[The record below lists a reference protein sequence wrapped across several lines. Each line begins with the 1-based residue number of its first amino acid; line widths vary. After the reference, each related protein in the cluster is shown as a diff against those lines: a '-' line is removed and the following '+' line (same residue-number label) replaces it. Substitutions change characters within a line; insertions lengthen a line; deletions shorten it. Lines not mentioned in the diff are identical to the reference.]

1 MKDIFKINKHIKD
14 WENCQNLYNR
24 ITGELTAEA
33 INWYKNRSIAEIWA
47 DCILAWNKDHLR
59 SCKSVTALE
68 TSFLERGIHDIKREQ
83 FGCLYITMPN
93 LRYMVQVFSETKTT
107 GLICGAEVE
116 EKHFLRMNAKDIV
129 DFVVEF
135 DSYVPN
141 IIEMT
146 DRAILKV
153 QQDRYIDQI
162 VEVTLPS
169 ILDSLTENTAL
180 RYDII
185 DIKHGY
191 VKLVIYP
198 VRNHKF
204 HMKISMPFK
213 QVRDKMGKI
222 IPAFETIVKQVDDKQ
237 TRIEMFSYSYR

>member
-1 MKDIFKINKHIKD
+1 MDIFKIDKHITE
-14 WENCQNLYNR
+14 WEICQIQYNR
-24 ITGELTAEA
+24 INGDLTAEA
-33 INWYKNRSIAEIWA
+33 INWYKSRAIAEIWA
-47 DCILAWNKDHLR
+47 DCILTWNKEHLR
-59 SCKSVTALE
+59 SCKSVTVLE
-68 TSFLERGIHDIKREQ
+68 TCFLERGIHDLKREL

-116 EKHFLRMNAKDIV
+116 EKHLLKMNAKDIV
-129 DFVVEF
+129 DYVVEF
-135 DSYVPN
+135 DSYVPK
-141 IIEMT
+141 IIEMV
-146 DRAILKV
+146 DQAILKV

-162 VEVTLPS
+162 AEVTLPS

-198 VRNHKF
+198 ARNHKF
-204 HMKISMPFK
+204 HMKISIPFE
-213 QVRDKMGKI
+213 QVRDKMGEI
-222 IPAFETIVKQVDDKQ
+222 IPAFETIVKHVDDKQ
-237 TRIEMFSYSYR
+237 ARIEMFSYSYR